1 MSRPP
6 KENLQQSQLSATQ
19 EIRLAVLSLAYRHD
33 KDEQTIIDR
42 CAALERYVMHGKTAS
57 APGAD

>member
-1 MSRPP
+1 MSRAP
-6 KENLQQSQLSATQ
+6 KENLQQSQLLATQ
-19 EIRLAVLSLAYRHD
+19 EVRLEVLKLAYRHD

-42 CAALERYVMHGKTAS
+42 CVALEQYVMQGRTAS